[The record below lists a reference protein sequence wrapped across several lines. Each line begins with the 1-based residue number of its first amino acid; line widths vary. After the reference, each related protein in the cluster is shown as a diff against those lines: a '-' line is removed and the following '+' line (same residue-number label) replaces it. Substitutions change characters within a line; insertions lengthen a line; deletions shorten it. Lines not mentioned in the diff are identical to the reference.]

1 MTPLDLQD
9 DVAKDLQ
16 KVFKEYKYKDSEGKL
31 VPLHIYTQNV
41 PVNST
46 DDNDDLTPY
55 IIVRVNGGYDSGLED
70 SSYEVDLVIIVG
82 LWDNDP
88 KNQGYRDLI
97 SILNKVY
104 ERYSKNPITDAGT
117 GSFCGGWNF
126 AMQEDAYF
134 PYHFAAATMKFNI
147 AAVRRELDYIWQ

>member
-55 IIVRVNGGYDSGLED
+55 IIVRVM
-70 SSYEVDLVIIVG
+70 VDMI
-82 LWDNDP
+82 
-88 KNQGYRDLI
+88 
-97 SILNKVY
+97 
-104 ERYSKNPITDAGT
+104 
-117 GSFCGGWNF
+117 
-126 AMQEDAYF
+126 QE
-134 PYHFAAATMKFNI
+134 
-147 AAVRRELDYIWQ
+147 